1 MARIA
6 GTNIPNDKRVEV
18 ALTYV
23 FGIGISTSRTMLKS
37 VKIDPNMRVKDLK
50 ESDLSELR
58 EYIDKNLKV
67 EADLS
72 RQVSGNIKRLKDI
85 KAYRGLRHSAGLP
98 VRGQS
103 TKTNART
110 KRGKKVTVGSGRK
123 KSAAKT

>member
-6 GTNIPNDKRVEV
+6 GTNIPTEKRLEI
-18 ALTYV
+18 ALTYIY
-23 FGIGISTSRTMLKS
+23 GIGLNTSQTILKNLN
-37 VKIDPNMRVKDLK
+37 IDPNQRVKNTS
-50 ESDLSELR
+50 EADLSKIR
-58 EYIDKNLKV
+58 EYIEKNLTV

-72 RQVSGNIKRLKDI
+72 RVVSGNIKRLKEI

-98 VRGQS
+98 VRGQR

-123 KSAAKT
+123 KAAAKT